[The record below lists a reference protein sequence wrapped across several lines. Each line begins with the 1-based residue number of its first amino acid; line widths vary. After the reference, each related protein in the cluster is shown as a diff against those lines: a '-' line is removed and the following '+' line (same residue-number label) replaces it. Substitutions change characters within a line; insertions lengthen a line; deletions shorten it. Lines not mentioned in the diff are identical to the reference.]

1 MQNFNGGAQ
10 PSMDEVWS
18 FTDQAIKYLESDSR
32 ILSYAPFGYM
42 DDMYNVAY
50 TNKLFSGDGLSDL
63 GWKYVNG
70 N

>member
-1 MQNFNGGAQ
+1 VQNFNGGAQ